1 MKHFKKAISLALT
14 VAMFLSLTACGS
26 SGSTS
31 GSATAS
37 GSSATS
43 GKDSLI
49 MGYTKEPDS
58 VAPGVDAKT
67 NAQMVVAIVHD
78 GLVGKDPSDQS
89 VIVPSISD
97 TWSFNEDGTVLTMHI
112 RDDIKFHDGTALTM
126 DDVIYSLDYACKQP
140 VNVAGAELIKEYKDA
155 GDNNLEI
162 TLQYAYNPFLQILAT
177 PGFSII
183 CKATH
188 EKALA
193 DGANFGMS
201 ENGTGAY
208 KIVSWTTGDKM
219 VLEANDN
226 WHRGA
231 PEIKH
236 VEIKLLS
243 DETSGA
249 LMVENGEIDFFIGMN
264 SADRSRLEANEK
276 LTLVNAPSAGTYCL
290 LMNQNPGSVFADN
303 KALREAVAYAINREE
318 ILVGGM
324 NGVGEVTPG
333 IITPG
338 YFGFVEDPEF
348 YEYDPEKA
356 KEKLAEAGYPDGIDI
371 TYKVPS
377 DSWYANPSQVIVE
390 QLRQV
395 GIRCNLQ
402 IMERAPFLQEVHE
415 QMNYDM
421 AYYMSW
427 GDFPDAD
434 QQVWPK
440 YHSTSIGAQMG
451 NHIGLNNPE
460 VDELLENARTSQD
473 NAEREALYAELNHMN
488 YENVWY
494 LWILTTYNSVVINKD
509 LQNVV
514 EIPSGYYN
522 PAFYSWAA

>member
-1 MKHFKKAISLALT
+1 MKRFKKLISVVLAVAT
-14 VAMFLSLTACGS
+14 VVSLTACGS
-26 SGSTS
+26 GSPSSGGSAG
-31 GSATAS
+31 GSATA
-37 GSSATS
+37 GSES
-43 GKDSLI
+43 KDTLI
-49 MGYTKEPDS
+49 MGYTKEPDT
-58 VAPGVDAKT
+58 VAPGADAKT
-67 NAQMVVAIVHD
+67 NAQMVVGILYD
-78 GLVGKDPSDQS
+78 GLVGKDPADQS
-89 VIVPSISD
+89 VIVPSIAD
-97 TWSFNEDGTVLTMHI
+97 TWDFSEDGTVLKLHV

-126 DDVIYSLDYACKQP
+126 DDVLYSLKYACEQP
-140 VNVAGAELIKEYKDA
+140 LNVAGANLIKEYKDA

-162 TLQYAYNPFLQILAT
+162 TLQYAYKPFLQILAT

-188 EKALA
+188 EKAVA
-193 DGANFGMS
+193 DGANFGIT

-208 KIVSWTTGDKM
+208 KLVSWSTGDKM
-219 VLEANDN
+219 VLESNDG
-226 WHRGA
+226 WHRGT

-264 SADRSRLEANEK
+264 NADRARLEANEK
-276 LTLVNAPSAGTYCL
+276 LRMVNAPSAGTYCL

-318 ILVGGM
+318 ILLGGM

-338 YFGFVEDPEF
+338 YFGYIENSEY
-348 YEYDPEKA
+348 YEYNPELA
-356 KEKLAEAGYPDGIDI
+356 KQKLAEAGYPDGIDL

-390 QLRQV
+390 ELRQV

-402 IMERAPFLQEVHE
+402 IMERSTFLKEVHE

-421 AYYMSW
+421 AYYISW

-434 QQVWPK
+434 QQAWPK

-451 NHIGLNNPE
+451 NHIGLNNPA
-460 VDELLENARTSQD
+460 VDELLMKARTSMD
-473 NAEREALYAELNHMN
+473 DDERKALYEELNHLN

-494 LWILTTYNSVVINKD
+494 LWILTTYNAVVINKD
-509 LQNVV
+509 LQNVI

-522 PAFYSWAA
+522 PAFYSWA